1 MRGGG
6 ERVVPYKVLIEI
18 NPHTPHTPHTPLG
31 SPCMVQGSTTSIVM
45 SSMGVS
51 PLPTSTQGESPLP
64 TSTQGES
71 PLQTNPT
78 GVSTEVVLQPTP
90 STTDVSPAPTTAP
103 TSSTAA
109 GTEPEPTVPTGGETT
124 AKPIAVALS
133 AQATYGIF
141 AALGAVIVLLLL
153 VSLLTCLV
161 RRRDKKPTDNG

>member
-1 MRGGG
+1 M
-6 ERVVPYKVLIEI
+6 LIEI

-51 PLPTSTQGESPLP
+51 PLPTSTQGESPL
-64 TSTQGES
+64 
-71 PLQTNPT
+71 QTNPT

-90 STTDVSPAPTTAP
+90 STTDVSPAPTNAP